1 MAKKEQKEKS
11 IEETL
16 WESANKLRGSVE
28 PSEYKHVVLSLI
40 FLKYAFDR
48 FVERRDELIAEGKE
62 AFVNQPVFYNAKNVF
77 YLSEASRWD
86 YLMENAKQNDIAIKI
101 DAALAQVEKDNLAL
115 KGALPSNYYSGL
127 GLDRTK
133 LASLLDVI
141 GKIDT
146 QKDREHDLIGRVYEY
161 FLGKFA
167 IAEGK
172 GKGEYYT
179 PKTIVNLI
187 AEMIQPYRGKIYD
200 PCCGSGGMFVQ
211 SMKFIEAHHGNKKDI
226 SVYGQEYTNT
236 TYKLAK
242 MNLAIRGIACNL
254 GEKAADTFHDDQHKD
269 LKADFIMANPP
280 FNQKAWRAEN
290 ELTNDPRWHG
300 YDVPPTSN
308 ANYGWILNIVSKLST
323 NGMAGFLLANGALS
337 GDGTELN
344 IRRQLLKNHLVEAIV
359 ILPRNM
365 FYSTDISV
373 TLWILAGNRK
383 ARTVEQ
389 NGELVK
395 YRNREN
401 EVLFIDLRQWG
412 EPFEKKYIQFTLEQI
427 SQIAENF
434 HNWQRE
440 GYEQTYRNVPEYCY
454 SATLEEIEG
463 KGWSL
468 VPSKYIEFKS
478 RDEGIDFDSKMKEL
492 QAEMKELLKQK
503 YDGYHFSE
511 KMTDI
516 YNPFSLLNSFAQ
528 QRLDDYWFRSGT
540 PSYLLRLLNHSEE
553 NLDELTNRYY
563 EPQEF
568 VDYKATVEKPLP
580 MIYQSGYLTIKD
592 YKPRRGTFLLD
603 FPNNEVK
610 AGFVSLVASEYLKP
624 QKQSVNSWLQD
635 ILDALEDG
643 KPDTL
648 RQLFTSFLAD
658 IPYTMR
664 RKNDERER
672 ERYFH
677 YTFYLIFRLVS
688 VYTVY
693 TEKEQSEGR
702 VDCIVEVPDYV
713 YIFEFKLDGTAEEA
727 LRQIEEKGYARPYEG
742 DKRTLYKIGV
752 SFSSQTGTVEQWEW
766 I

>member
-1 MAKKEQKEKS
+1 MAKKLQKEKS

-48 FVERRDELIAEGKE
+48 FVERRDELISEGKE
-62 AFVNQPVFYNAKNVF
+62 AFVNQAVFYNAKNVF
-77 YLSEASRWD
+77 YLSEISRWD
-86 YLMENAKQNDIAIKI
+86 YLIENAKQNDVAIKI
-101 DAALAQVEKDNLAL
+101 DAALAQVEKDNPAL
-115 KGALPSNYYSGL
+115 KGALPSNYYSGF
-127 GLDRTK
+127 GLERTK

-146 QKDREHDLIGRVYEY
+146 QKDKEHDLIGRVYEY

-290 ELTNDPRWHG
+290 ELTADPRWHG

-308 ANYGWILNIVSKLST
+308 ANYGWILNIVSKLSA

-344 IRRQLLKNHLVEAIV
+344 IRRQLLNNHLVEAIV

-412 EPFEKKYIQFTLEQI
+412 EPI
-427 SQIAENF
+427 
-434 HNWQRE
+434 
-440 GYEQTYRNVPEYCY
+440 
-454 SATLEEIEG
+454 
-463 KGWSL
+463 
-468 VPSKYIEFKS
+468 
-478 RDEGIDFDSKMKEL
+478 
-492 QAEMKELLKQK
+492 
-503 YDGYHFSE
+503 
-511 KMTDI
+511 
-516 YNPFSLLNSFAQ
+516 
-528 QRLDDYWFRSGT
+528 
-540 PSYLLRLLNHSEE
+540 
-553 NLDELTNRYY
+553 
-563 EPQEF
+563 
-568 VDYKATVEKPLP
+568 
-580 MIYQSGYLTIKD
+580 
-592 YKPRRGTFLLD
+592 
-603 FPNNEVK
+603 
-610 AGFVSLVASEYLKP
+610 
-624 QKQSVNSWLQD
+624 
-635 ILDALEDG
+635 
-643 KPDTL
+643 
-648 RQLFTSFLAD
+648 
-658 IPYTMR
+658 
-664 RKNDERER
+664 
-672 ERYFH
+672 
-677 YTFYLIFRLVS
+677 
-688 VYTVY
+688 
-693 TEKEQSEGR
+693 
-702 VDCIVEVPDYV
+702 
-713 YIFEFKLDGTAEEA
+713 
-727 LRQIEEKGYARPYEG
+727 
-742 DKRTLYKIGV
+742 
-752 SFSSQTGTVEQWEW
+752 
-766 I
+766 